1 MRVID
6 LATLVLA
13 AIAAV
18 VELAGPVWANWIT
31 RPLVNLLLLLVA
43 AAGTRGAYR
52 TLILIGLA
60 SAAIGDLLPLFSGGL
75 FFVSLVVFLTVHL
88 CYIAAFWPGVGLH
101 GAWIARLVYLTLG
114 VAMVAALWPVLPPLQ
129 RVAIAVYA
137 ALIVTM
143 AGQAAGRWSV
153 LRTAGARSA
162 GLGAGLGQIRR
173 PGEHDA
179 RAERRHHQRGLR
191 PQRREHGIAQQPRD
205 LADRERTAMG
215 ERRALEPR
223 PEAAAVRHHHDHAP
237 AV

>member
-6 LATLVLA
+6 LATLLLA

-60 SAAIGDLLPLFSGGL
+60 SAAIGDLLPLISGGL

-101 GAWIARLVYLTLG
+101 GAWIARLVYVTLG

-153 LRTAGARSA
+153 LRTPGARSA
-162 GLGAGLGQIRR
+162 GLGAGLFLISDGILALDRWRADFYGAGLVVLLTYYVAQWLI
-173 PGEHDA
+173 A
-179 RAERRHHQRGLR
+179 RSTSDTLPE
-191 PQRREHGIAQQPRD
+191 QQ
-205 LADRERTAMG
+205 
-215 ERRALEPR
+215 
-223 PEAAAVRHHHDHAP
+223 V
-237 AV
+237 

>member
-13 AIAAV
+13 AVAAV
-18 VELAGPVWANWIT
+18 MELAGPVWANWIT

-60 SAAIGDLLPLFSGGL
+60 SAAIGDLLPLISGGL
-75 FFVSLVVFLTVHL
+75 FFVSLVVFLAVHL

-101 GAWIARLVYLTLG
+101 GAWIARLVYVTLG

-137 ALIVTM
+137 ALIVMM

-153 LRTAGARSA
+153 LRTPGARSA
-162 GLGAGLGQIRR
+162 GLGAGLFLISDGILALDRWRADFYGAGLVVLLTYYVAQWLI
-173 PGEHDA
+173 A
-179 RAERRHHQRGLR
+179 RSTSDTL
-191 PQRREHGIAQQPRD
+191 
-205 LADRERTAMG
+205 
-215 ERRALEPR
+215 
-223 PEAAAVRHHHDHAP
+223 PEQEV
-237 AV
+237 